1 MPTVTHSLDIP
12 AEAEQVWAIATDM
25 SRYGE
30 WNVTHTGFPEGP
42 PQPEPG
48 AKFKEQIT
56 IMGMPGEAS
65 WTVTETIA
73 PTRTVWDGEGPMG
86 IRLGSRLELAPNG
99 GDDDG
104 DDRGQLRRRPA
115 VRPTRRVRGQVGRE
129 GRGRVA
135 REAEGPGRLSV

>member
-12 AEAEQVWAIATDM
+12 AEADQVWGIATDI

-56 IMGMPGEAS
+56 LMGMPGEAS
-65 WTVTETIA
+65 WTITETIA

-99 GDDDG
+99 GTTTVTIEVSFDG
-104 DDRGQLRRRPA
+104 GPLSGPLGESVA
-115 VRPTRRVRGQVGRE
+115 KSAEKGATASLEKLKALVG
-129 GRGRVA
+129 
-135 REAEGPGRLSV
+135 

>member
-12 AEAEQVWAIATDM
+12 AEADQVWAIATDM

-99 GDDDG
+99 ATTTVTIEVSFDG
-104 DDRGQLRRRPA
+104 GPLSGPLGESLA
-115 VRPTRRVRGQVGRE
+115 KSAEKGAAASLEKLKALVG
-129 GRGRVA
+129 
-135 REAEGPGRLSV
+135 